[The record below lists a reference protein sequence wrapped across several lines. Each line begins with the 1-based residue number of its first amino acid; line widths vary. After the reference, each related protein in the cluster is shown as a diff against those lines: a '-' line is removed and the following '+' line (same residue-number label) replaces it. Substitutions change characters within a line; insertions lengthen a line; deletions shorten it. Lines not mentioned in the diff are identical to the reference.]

1 MTRASE
7 TVHES
12 SLTLANNDETVY
24 VAVEKDVDKSIVTLT
39 WALNYFRGKKFCIFH
54 VHQLAKVIALIG
66 GNSPG
71 SSLEEHEV
79 RTIRELDTKMMEK
92 ILDDY
97 IFMCEQEGMY
107 AEKLH
112 VEMDDIGEGIVEL
125 VYQHS
130 IKKLVVGAA
139 ADKHY
144 SEGMKNIKSKKAM
157 YVLDHVPPSCQ
168 IWFICSGNLIRSG
181 KGGLDG
187 SADEDRYA
195 SLQSISFSE
204 MGGSHPSTS
213 ASGSSNL
220 RCCDDSE
227 SELEVLEPPRFLEL
241 EHLSS
246 SHELDGS
253 IDDQLLDQLEQAQE
267 EAGKWRREAYEEAN
281 RREKAEKA
289 VIEATRKVRALEGSY
304 IEELRRRKEIEEVF
318 AKEKGNFENL
328 KKQWDEERLI
338 AMDQRGL
345 LENQVSNYEYRMKE
359 LDEKLLTAMDQRVL
373 LENQVSNIEYRM
385 KELDEERLT
394 AMDQR
399 VLLENQVSN
408 YEFRMKELDEERLT
422 AMDQRVLLE
431 NQVSNYEYRIKEL
444 DEERLTA
451 MDQRGLLENQVS
463 NYEYRMKELDEELLT
478 AMDQRVLLEN
488 QVSNYEYRMKE
499 LDEER
504 LTSMDQRVLLEN
516 QVSNYE
522 FRMEELEKERDEFR
536 VERDNA
542 FDVSNYLL
550 TKQSEASSSS
560 SIINTQQFFSVFSL
574 SEIHEATSSFDPS
587 SLIWEHGYGT
597 MYKGLLR
604 YTPVAIK
611 MLNTTGGTSVFQE
624 EVDVLSKFRHPN
636 LITLIGVCPEEYGLI
651 YEYLPNGCL
660 RDRLSCKDNTP
671 PLSWQTRICI
681 ATELCSAL
689 IFLHSSNPHSI
700 VHGDLKAEN
709 IFLDAGFVSKLS
721 GFGISNHPQFLETG
735 ELSPKSDIYSF
746 GIIILQLLTGRSRA
760 NIVERMREILDM
772 GNLNALLDSSA
783 GDWPF
788 VQAQQVAHLALR
800 CCDSDPSNRP
810 DLVSE
815 VWRVLKPLS
824 ASSSIRMDSEEDS
837 QSPSYFI
844 CPILQEV
851 MQDPVVAA
859 DGYTYEEE
867 ALREWLDSGHNTSPM
882 TNLRLSHT
890 DLVPNRA
897 LRSAIQEWL
906 QNPS

>member
-1 MTRASE
+1 MARTSE

-24 VAVEKDVDKSIVTLT
+24 VAVEKDIDKSKMTLT
-39 WALNYFRGKKFCIFH
+39 WALNNFQGKKFCILH
-54 VHQLAKVIALIG
+54 VQQLSKVIALIG

-71 SSLEEHEV
+71 SRLEEHED

-92 ILDDY
+92 ILDEY
-97 IFMCEQEGMY
+97 ILMCEQAGVY

-112 VEMDDIGEGIVEL
+112 IEMDDIGEGIVEL

-130 IKKLVVGAA
+130 IKKLVIGAA

-144 SEGMKNIKSKKAM
+144 SGGMKNIKSKKAM
-157 YVLDHVPPSCQ
+157 YVLGHVPLSCQ
-168 IWFICSGNLIRSG
+168 IWFICRGHLIRSG
-181 KGGLDG
+181 KGALDG
-187 SADEDRYA
+187 ADDEDRYA

-204 MGGSHPSTS
+204 MGGSQPSTS

-220 RCCDDSE
+220 RCDESE
-227 SELEVLEPPRFLEL
+227 SELEVLELPRYFEL
-241 EHLSS
+241 EHLPS
-246 SHELDGS
+246 SHVLEGS
-253 IDDQLLDQLEQAQE
+253 SDNQLLDQLEHQLEQVMD
-267 EAGKWRREAYEEAN
+267 EAEKLKREAFEESI
-281 RREKAEKA
+281 RRGKAEKT

-318 AKEKGNFENL
+318 VKEKENFENM
-328 KKQWDEERLI
+328 KKQWDEERI
-338 AMDQRGL
+338 TAIDQRVL
-345 LENQVSNYEYRMKE
+345 LESQISNYEYRMTE
-359 LDEKLLTAMDQRVL
+359 LDGKRQAAVDLSQA
-373 LENQVSNIEYRM
+373 Y
-385 KELDEERLT
+385 
-394 AMDQR
+394 
-399 VLLENQVSN
+399 
-408 YEFRMKELDEERLT
+408 
-422 AMDQRVLLE
+422 
-431 NQVSNYEYRIKEL
+431 
-444 DEERLTA
+444 
-451 MDQRGLLENQVS
+451 
-463 NYEYRMKELDEELLT
+463 
-478 AMDQRVLLEN
+478 
-488 QVSNYEYRMKE
+488 
-499 LDEER
+499 
-504 LTSMDQRVLLEN
+504 
-516 QVSNYE
+516 
-522 FRMEELEKERDEFR
+522 EKERDKFR

-542 FDVSNYLL
+542 FDVTNDLL
-550 TKQSEASSSS
+550 TRQSEASSSS
-560 SIINTQQFFSVFSL
+560 SIINTQQFFPVFSL
-574 SEIHEATSSFDPS
+574 SEIHEATSSFDQS
-587 SLIWEHGYGT
+587 LLIWEHGYGT

-611 MLNTTGGTSVFQE
+611 MLDPEGTSVFQE
-624 EVDVLSKFRHPN
+624 EVEVLSKFRHPN

-651 YEYLPNGCL
+651 YEYLPNGSL
-660 RDRLSCKDNTP
+660 TDRLSCKDSTP

-709 IFLDAGFVSKLS
+709 IFLDASFVSKLS
-721 GFGISNHPQFLETG
+721 GFGVTNHPEFHQNG

-746 GIIILQLLTGRSRA
+746 GIIILQLLTGRSRV
-760 NIVERMREILDM
+760 NIVEKMPEILDM
-772 GNLNALLDSSA
+772 DNNLNALLDSSA

-788 VQAQQVAHLALR
+788 VQAKQVAHLALR

-824 ASSSIRMDSEEDS
+824 TSGGASSSFRMDSEEDR
-837 QSPSYFI
+837 QSPSYFN

-859 DGYTYEEE
+859 DGYTYEAE
-867 ALREWLDSGHNTSPM
+867 ALRGWLDSGHDTSPM

>member
-1 MTRASE
+1 MARISE

-24 VAVEKDVDKSIVTLT
+24 IAVEKDIDKSKMTLT
-39 WALNYFRGKKFCIFH
+39 WALNNFHGKKFCILH
-54 VHQLAKVIALIG
+54 VQQLAKVIALIG

-71 SSLEEHEV
+71 SRLEEHED
-79 RTIRELDTKMMEK
+79 RTIRELYTKIMEK
-92 ILDDY
+92 ILDEY
-97 IFMCEQEGMY
+97 ILMCEQAGVY

-112 VEMDDIGEGIVEL
+112 IEMDDIGEGIVEL

-130 IKKLVVGAA
+130 IKKLVIGAA
-139 ADKHY
+139 ADEHY
-144 SEGMKNIKSKKAM
+144 SGGMKNIKSKKAM
-157 YVLDHVPPSCQ
+157 YVLDHVPLSCQ
-168 IWFICSGNLIRSG
+168 IWFICRGHLIRSG
-181 KGGLDG
+181 KGALDG
-187 SADEDRYA
+187 ADDEDRYG

-204 MGGSHPSTS
+204 MGSSHPSTS

-220 RCCDDSE
+220 RFCDESE
-227 SELEVLEPPRFLEL
+227 SELEVLELPQFLEL
-241 EHLSS
+241 EQLSS
-246 SHELDGS
+246 SHELEGS
-253 IDDQLLDQLEQAQE
+253 SDNQLLDQLEQVMD
-267 EAGKWRREAYEEAN
+267 EAEKLKREAFEESI
-281 RREKAEKA
+281 RRGKAEKA

-318 AKEKGNFENL
+318 AKEKENSENM
-328 KKQWDEERLI
+328 KKQW
-338 AMDQRGL
+338 
-345 LENQVSNYEYRMKE
+345 
-359 LDEKLLTAMDQRVL
+359 
-373 LENQVSNIEYRM
+373 
-385 KELDEERLT
+385 DEERLT

-399 VLLENQVSN
+399 VLLESQ
-408 YEFRMKELDEERLT
+408 
-422 AMDQRVLLE
+422 
-431 NQVSNYEYRIKEL
+431 I
-444 DEERLTA
+444 
-451 MDQRGLLENQVS
+451 S
-463 NYEYRMKELDEELLT
+463 NYEYRMTELDGKRQT
-478 AMDQRVLLEN
+478 AVDLSQA
-488 QVSNYEYRMKE
+488 Y
-499 LDEER
+499 
-504 LTSMDQRVLLEN
+504 
-516 QVSNYE
+516 
-522 FRMEELEKERDEFR
+522 EKERDKFR
-536 VERDNA
+536 EELDNA
-542 FDVSNYLL
+542 IDVTNDLL
-550 TKQSEASSSS
+550 TRQSEASSSS
-560 SIINTQQFFSVFSL
+560 RIINTQQFFSVFSL
-574 SEIHEATSSFDPS
+574 SEIHEATSSFDQS
-587 SLIWEHGYGT
+587 LLIWEHGYGT
-597 MYKGLLR
+597 MYKGTLR
-604 YTPVAIK
+604 YTQVAIK
-611 MLNTTGGTSVFQE
+611 MLNPGGASVFRE

-651 YEYLPNGCL
+651 YEYLPNGSL

-681 ATELCSAL
+681 AAELCSAL

-721 GFGISNHPQFLETG
+721 GFGISNHPEYLETG

-746 GIIILQLLTGRSRA
+746 GIIILQLLTGKSRA
-760 NIVERMREILDM
+760 NIVETMQEILDM

-824 ASSSIRMDSEEDS
+824 ASGGASSSFRMDSEEDS

-844 CPILQEV
+844 CPILQDV
-851 MQDPVVAA
+851 MQEPVVAA

-867 ALREWLDSGHNTSPM
+867 ALRGWLDSGHDTSPM

-890 DLVPNRA
+890 NLVPNRA

-906 QNPS
+906 QHPS

>member
-1 MTRASE
+1 MARISE

-79 RTIRELDTKMMEK
+79 RTIRELDTKMVEK

-97 IFMCEQEGMY
+97 IFMCEQSGEY

-112 VEMDDIGEGIVEL
+112 IEMDDIGEGIVEL

-130 IKKLVVGAA
+130 IKKLVIGAA

-144 SEGMKNIKSKKAM
+144 SGGMKNIKSKKAM
-157 YVLDHVPPSCQ
+157 YVRDNVPPSCQ
-168 IWFICSGNLIRSG
+168 IWFICSGNLIHSG

-187 SADEDRYA
+187 AADEDRYA

-220 RCCDDSE
+220 RCCDESE
-227 SELEVLEPPRFLEL
+227 SELEVLELPRFLEF
-241 EHLSS
+241 EQLSS
-246 SHELDGS
+246 SHELEGS
-253 IDDQLLDQLEQAQE
+253 SDDQLLDQLEQAQE
-267 EAGKWRREAYEEAN
+267 EAGKWRREANEEAN

-289 VIEATRKVRALEGSY
+289 VIEATRK
-304 IEELRRRKEIEEVF
+304 
-318 AKEKGNFENL
+318 
-328 KKQWDEERLI
+328 
-338 AMDQRGL
+338 
-345 LENQVSNYEYRMKE
+345 
-359 LDEKLLTAMDQRVL
+359 
-373 LENQVSNIEYRM
+373 
-385 KELDEERLT
+385 
-394 AMDQR
+394 
-399 VLLENQVSN
+399 
-408 YEFRMKELDEERLT
+408 
-422 AMDQRVLLE
+422 
-431 NQVSNYEYRIKEL
+431 
-444 DEERLTA
+444 
-451 MDQRGLLENQVS
+451 
-463 NYEYRMKELDEELLT
+463 
-478 AMDQRVLLEN
+478 
-488 QVSNYEYRMKE
+488 
-499 LDEER
+499 
-504 LTSMDQRVLLEN
+504 
-516 QVSNYE
+516 
-522 FRMEELEKERDEFR
+522 
-536 VERDNA
+536 
-542 FDVSNYLL
+542 
-550 TKQSEASSSS
+550 SEASSSS
-560 SIINTQQFFSVFSL
+560 SMINTQQFFSLFSL
-574 SEIHEATSSFDPS
+574 SEIHEATSSFDQS
-587 SLIWEHGYGT
+587 LLIWEHGYGT
-597 MYKGLLR
+597 MYKGTLR

-611 MLNTTGGTSVFQE
+611 MLNPDSFRGTSVFQE

-651 YEYLPNGCL
+651 YEYLPNGSL
-660 RDRLSCKDNTP
+660 RDRLSCKDSTP
-671 PLSWQTRICI
+671 PLSWQTRISI

-721 GFGISNHPQFLETG
+721 GFGVSNHPEFLETG

-746 GIIILQLLTGRSRA
+746 GIIILQLLTGKSRA
-760 NIVERMREILDM
+760 NIVETMPQILDM

-783 GDWPF
+783 GDWPL

-824 ASSSIRMDSEEDS
+824 TSGEASSSFGMDSEEDR

-844 CPILQEV
+844 CPISQEV

-859 DGYTYEEE
+859 DGHTYEEE
-867 ALREWLDSGHNTSPM
+867 YLREWLDGGHDTSPM
-882 TNLRLSHT
+882 TNLRLPHT

-906 QNPS
+906 QHPS